1 MPIFIEGQDFAG
13 HEIIGARKQQEDFNT
28 ILSFNEGNELLAVL
42 ADGMGGHEAGEV
54 ASRLAVESFVEC
66 FKTHPAGS
74 IPVRLGAALQAADNA
89 LGDYIRRY
97 PEVHGMGC
105 TLVAAHLTSQHLHW
119 ISVGDSPL
127 FLLRS
132 KKLKQVNEDHSMAP
146 EIQKSLKA
154 GKITPEEA
162 LNHPHRNAL
171 RSALLGTG
179 TPPLIDSPAR
189 PLDLKDGDTILLA
202 SDGVQTLTDT
212 EIERVLCSGAD
223 QHASM
228 VAQTLL
234 RTVEHKLK
242 RNQDNTTVQII
253 HVTNHAR
260 SSSKIRKFSLVFLMT
275 LITSALVMGAY
286 IFASRRSPDLLAS
299 PMPAPVEISPDDR
312 IEDTQKKSPKADLP
326 SEVENAKPKVTE
338 TLKPEDLGDNQKP
351 ASDGK
356 SQKDSDLKAST
367 KTDSAAGAPSKAK
380 KEEKLT
386 EKEKATSS
394 SSPSRTEPSVRPN
407 PTSTSKILRRG
418 GETPE

>member
-1 MPIFIEGQDFAG
+1 
-13 HEIIGARKQQEDFNT
+13 
-28 ILSFNEGNELLAVL
+28 
-42 ADGMGGHEAGEV
+42 
-54 ASRLAVESFVEC
+54 
-66 FKTHPAGS
+66 
-74 IPVRLGAALQAADNA
+74 
-89 LGDYIRRY
+89 
-97 PEVHGMGC
+97 
-105 TLVAAHLTSQHLHW
+105 
-119 ISVGDSPL
+119 
-127 FLLRS
+127 
-132 KKLKQVNEDHSMAP
+132 
-146 EIQKSLKA
+146 
-154 GKITPEEA
+154 
-162 LNHPHRNAL
+162 
-171 RSALLGTG
+171 
-179 TPPLIDSPAR
+179 
-189 PLDLKDGDTILLA
+189 
-202 SDGVQTLTDT
+202 
-212 EIERVLCSGAD
+212 
-223 QHASM
+223 
-228 VAQTLL
+228 
-234 RTVEHKLK
+234 
-242 RNQDNTTVQII
+242 
-253 HVTNHAR
+253 
-260 SSSKIRKFSLVFLMT
+260 MT